1 MKCSIVEEARL
12 SGELHRQAILACGG
26 LAMGQKSWWRKK
38 NLSRVNISGAAF
50 LSQQDERSKC

>member
-1 MKCSIVEEARL
+1 MKCSIVEKARL

-50 LSQQDERSKC
+50 LSQ